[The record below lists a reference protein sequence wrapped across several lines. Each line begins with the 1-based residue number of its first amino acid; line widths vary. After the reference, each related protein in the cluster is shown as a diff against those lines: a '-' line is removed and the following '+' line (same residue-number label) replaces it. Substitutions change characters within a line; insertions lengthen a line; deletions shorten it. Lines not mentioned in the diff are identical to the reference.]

1 MRALRRSGIRAGREN
16 VSALV
21 VRQLSATLALSVEW
35 LDDVKKWKTGDAAAT
50 ERLRE
55 YVTPFVHGALL
66 ARMPHHVANATMP
79 AALDAVM
86 ASAEQVTKDSGF
98 VLHAVS
104 VARRLAK
111 ATKRT
116 SKQERP
122 STDSTVAEGRQ
133 WLERLRGLPEEIV
146 ERVLWRLAE
155 GVPGPE
161 QVEVLGLD
169 EAELRTALER
179 GIGDSLLPPQ
189 SLHGADYLWDLS
201 GEPSTPLARAET
213 YAMALRFDPLLPP
226 EPADVVNTAAT
237 FQDLSNAQ
245 VGETRPEANPF
256 GDFKPTRVVLPPEPK
271 SNRLPAAG
279 SGGEEK
285 TEGGFDLPAAAR
297 GLVPKTEPATPA
309 VKTSGRQAMVP
320 APVPTHRS
328 APKVAKVFDDDRP
341 SKKRSPDDERPSR
354 KMAAAAPI
362 PDERVGRKTTV
373 EAPVQPSPSQTR
385 IDDDDERP
393 SRNRIQVRGKLDRE
407 RGEESG
413 RKKNPELEARRAR
426 PVVTEP
432 EGRAAVSG
440 QTPVGA
446 VSQPSLEPT
455 ASESAPRPMP
465 FVTEKLV
472 PQPVSPAMRFV
483 AIGLGAALLLL
494 AIVWRLGWLR

>member
-1 MRALRRSGIRAGREN
+1 MR
-16 VSALV
+16 
-21 VRQLSATLALSVEW
+21 SVEW
-35 LDDVKKWKTGDAAAT
+35 LDDVKRWRTGDAAAT

-66 ARMPHHVANATMP
+66 ARMPHHVANALMP
-79 AALDAVM
+79 EALDTVFAN
-86 ASAEQVTKDSGF
+86 ADHVTRDAGF

-104 VARRLAK
+104 VARRMAR
-111 ATKRT
+111 ATKRA

-122 STDSTVAEGRQ
+122 STDTTVAEGRQ

-146 ERVLWRLAE
+146 ERVVWRLVE
-155 GVPGPE
+155 GIPGPE
-161 QVEVLGLD
+161 QVEVLGFAED
-169 EAELRTALER
+169 ELRAALER
-179 GIGDSLLPPQ
+179 GIGDSLVPPQ
-189 SLHGADYLWDLS
+189 SLHGADYLWDVS
-201 GEPSTPLARAET
+201 GEPSTHLARAET
-213 YAMALRFDPLLPP
+213 YAMSLRFDPLLPP

-237 FQDLSNAQ
+237 FQDLSNAK

-256 GDFKPTRVVLPPEPK
+256 GDFKPTRVLPPEPK
-271 SNRLPAAG
+271 SNRLAAAG

-320 APVPTHRS
+320 PLPTHRS
-328 APKVAKVFDDDRP
+328 APTVAKEVDDDRP
-341 SKKRSPDDERPSR
+341 SKKRVVDDERPSR
-354 KMAAAAPI
+354 KMAAAPPV
-362 PDERVGRKTTV
+362 PDERVGRRTTV
-373 EAPVQPSPSQTR
+373 EAPVQPAPSLTHS
-385 IDDDDERP
+385 DDDERP

-432 EGRAAVSG
+432 EARMAVSG
-440 QTPVGA
+440 QTPVG
-446 VSQPSLEPT
+446 SPSEPSLEAT

-465 FVTEKLV
+465 FVTERLV
-472 PQPVSPAMRFV
+472 PQPVSPMMRLV

-494 AIVWRLGWLR
+494 AIVWRLGWLG